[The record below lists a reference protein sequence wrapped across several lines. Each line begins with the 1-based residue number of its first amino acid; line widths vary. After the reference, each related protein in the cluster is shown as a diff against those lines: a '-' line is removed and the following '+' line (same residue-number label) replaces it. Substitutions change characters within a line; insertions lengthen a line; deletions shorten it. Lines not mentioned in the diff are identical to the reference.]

1 MKTIGGLGMK
11 TDYSKVEAG
20 AVFFAIWH
28 EQWDAN
34 IHHHAD
40 QGVIIQVR
48 SGNQDNEINLLQFNC
63 FFLQPTSHLDFAI
76 FFASNLVV
84 AVTNPNSCFSC
95 IQVGL

>member
-1 MKTIGGLGMK
+1 MLKLEKIKYYLIPNQLLGDALKTIGGLGMK

-40 QGVIIQVR
+40 QG
-48 SGNQDNEINLLQFNC
+48 E
-63 FFLQPTSHLDFAI
+63 
-76 FFASNLVV
+76 
-84 AVTNPNSCFSC
+84 
-95 IQVGL
+95 